1 VSLKSLPPALRP
13 REKLLRLGPRAL
25 ADAELL
31 AILLRTG
38 HGGRDALGLSHALL
52 EQAGGLGPLLR
63 DAPPLAGLGP
73 ARRAELGAVVELAR
87 RTLGHDL
94 QSRPVF
100 DAPAQVREYLQLEI
114 AGREQ
119 EVFLVLFL
127 DARHRLIAAEE
138 LFQGTLNQTSV
149 YPREVV
155 KRALGVNA
163 GAVVLAHNHPSG
175 CAEPSAAD
183 AQLTRVLTQALA
195 LVDIRVLDHF
205 VVTRGSVT
213 SLAERGLL

>member
-1 VSLKSLPPALRP
+1 MSLKSLPPALRP

-52 EQAGGLGPLLR
+52 EQAGGLGPSL
-63 DAPPLAGLGP
+63 PAG
-73 ARRAELGAVVELAR
+73 V
-87 RTLGHDL
+87 
-94 QSRPVF
+94 
-100 DAPAQVREYLQLEI
+100 QLEI